1 MVTATVTATSGNV
14 NQGDDRSSDVCLLV
28 GAMASGLGDIIEG
41 RLSRVWVAGRYRRK
55 GLGSFQEGEFG
66 AEVIDDGL
74 QAPTTAPGRSAK
86 LFRLFMW
93 CFEGWGAGPG
103 GSGVGVGRS

>member
-1 MVTATVTATSGNV
+1 MTATVTATSGNV

-66 AEVIDDGL
+66 AEVIDGGL
-74 QAPTTAPGRSAK
+74 PGADDRAGHGASA
-86 LFRLFMW
+86 R
-93 CFEGWGAGPG
+93 A
-103 GSGVGVGRS
+103 